1 MSSIFSKDMTFDEAR
16 RLFYK
21 SIDGK
26 SKEEV
31 EKIKKEYYD
40 IIPSVLKRD
49 LDRVDDG
56 WL

>member
-1 MSSIFSKDMTFDEAR
+1 MSSLFSKEMTFDEAR

-21 SIDGK
+21 SIEGK

-31 EKIKKEYYD
+31 DKKEYYD
-40 IIPSVLKRD
+40 IIPAVLKRD